1 MKNEQWMSKSKK
13 GETVFLKKIGR
24 PNEQLNILQAVARG
38 LRPKLEVIE
47 VKPR

>member
-1 MKNEQWMSKSKK
+1 MVSS
-13 GETVFLKKIGR
+13 
-24 PNEQLNILQAVARG
+24 LNLLHGLILTHLLDLWIIYELQAVTRG

>member
-1 MKNEQWMSKSKK
+1 MNANIMQREVKTRKFIKLSDYKN
-13 GETVFLKKIGR
+13 I
-24 PNEQLNILQAVARG
+24 QAVTRG